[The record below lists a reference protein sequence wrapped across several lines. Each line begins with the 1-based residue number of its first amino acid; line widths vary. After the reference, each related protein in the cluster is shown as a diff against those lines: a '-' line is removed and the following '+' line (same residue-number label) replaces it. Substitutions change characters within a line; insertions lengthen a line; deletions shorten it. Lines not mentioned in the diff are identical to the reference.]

1 MGKVKER
8 NTLWIAGIMVLS
20 AIVVCCAWKIYYTTV
35 DDVFY
40 RNIIVGKYTGT
51 IRPNGTMI
59 KYPLALI
66 LALSSVLFSSV
77 DVYGIFLEV
86 SHFLCFFLIAWYM
99 MRKLPAKHKSALCMM
114 CMVFWV
120 IEIPNIV
127 YVHFTNTAAVY
138 AAAGV
143 VVLLLEGN
151 GIKAHVASIC
161 MFVMSVCVRSETFTM
176 VLPFILLVWLLRL
189 WDEYKRDK
197 NIGKAL
203 RQCVI
208 YLLVLCIFCSGII
221 TIDYLAGDHD
231 KSHDEYRKHRANVR
245 DYDGVPDYDTYPE
258 FYQSF
263 GENGL
268 SRAEYT
274 LITKQMVIFDYS
286 TDIHDIF
293 KYMHGLNLENRARLE
308 TKYKLIA
315 AKQKFLTVWE
325 RVMVKPQIVIAGLT
339 WGIVGIWLLAEKR
352 KMYLFFALAG
362 GLGIIGEACILLY
375 RGRMPERVMQSLMLT
390 VVLFLFGI
398 LVRALSGDTGDKSER
413 RQGVGRICYV
423 TLAIFYIAVFFIM
436 LLPGIY
442 SKQAEYEKRYVT
454 NTIVDEYCAQHPENV
469 YFTIGSIGDTDRL
482 GSKYSNRFV
491 NYISPV
497 LNLGSSYYELLE
509 TAGIDGTAEEAIT
522 TQDNVYLL
530 GKEGNTNFIA
540 LDEYFAEKYKEAYSC
555 EIVDTLEN
563 SFCVWKVQVR

>member
-1 MGKVKER
+1 
-8 NTLWIAGIMVLS
+8 
-20 AIVVCCAWKIYYTTV
+20 
-35 DDVFY
+35 
-40 RNIIVGKYTGT
+40 
-51 IRPNGTMI
+51 
-59 KYPLALI
+59 
-66 LALSSVLFSSV
+66 
-77 DVYGIFLEV
+77 
-86 SHFLCFFLIAWYM
+86 
-99 MRKLPAKHKSALCMM
+99 
-114 CMVFWV
+114 
-120 IEIPNIV
+120 
-127 YVHFTNTAAVY
+127 
-138 AAAGV
+138 
-143 VVLLLEGN
+143 
-151 GIKAHVASIC
+151 
-161 MFVMSVCVRSETFTM
+161 
-176 VLPFILLVWLLRL
+176 
-189 WDEYKRDK
+189 
-197 NIGKAL
+197 
-203 RQCVI
+203 
-208 YLLVLCIFCSGII
+208 
-221 TIDYLAGDHD
+221 
-231 KSHDEYRKHRANVR
+231 
-245 DYDGVPDYDTYPE
+245 
-258 FYQSF
+258 
-263 GENGL
+263 
-268 SRAEYT
+268 
-274 LITKQMVIFDYS
+274 
-286 TDIHDIF
+286 
-293 KYMHGLNLENRARLE
+293 
-308 TKYKLIA
+308 
-315 AKQKFLTVWE
+315 
-325 RVMVKPQIVIAGLT
+325 
-339 WGIVGIWLLAEKR
+339 
-352 KMYLFFALAG
+352 MYLFFALAG